1 MYESCP
7 AVRAAVN
14 AQMALTHD
22 CCNVSALSR
31 IDYAV
36 FQTREYLQFVEAQQ
50 NDTRAAMGVM
60 LLLSQVSVY
69 FHVCILKFVHELIN

>member
-1 MYESCP
+1 MYELCP
-7 AVRAAVN
+7 AVRAAVD

-36 FQTREYLQFVEAQQ
+36 SQTREYLQFVETRQ
-50 NDTRAAMGVM
+50 NDTHAAMGAM
-60 LLLSQVSVY
+60 LLLSQVSVG
-69 FHVCILKFVHELIN
+69 FIL